1 MPPSESACILEGRSR
16 TASISSRNAFV
27 RELDAPELAGGIKH
41 LEAEFEDA
49 GIFGVRDANDAKFLG
64 FLGNSVEQFDAR
76 AEARLQRS
84 ANQRATAA
92 DGDGFGESDE
102 RLTVHTIAEELHRDA
117 NKNARRAAAL
127 YHRAGGSHVFVSC
140 SPRAQRFNVVRS
152 SGRVKGSAGW
162 CAALTNRRA
171 RVNMGEPRSFVLPHT
186 SKARVAELADALASG
201 ASSRKG
207 VEVRVLSRAPYK
219 SRRFPFWSW
228 CFCSSPVLLV
238 LV

>member
-1 MPPSESACILEGRSR
+1 MPPSESACVLVSRSI
-16 TASISSRNAFV
+16 TASTSSRNAFV

-41 LEAEFEDA
+41 LEAEFEDS
-49 GIFGVRDANDAKFLG
+49 GIFGVGDTNDAKFLG

-76 AEARLQRS
+76 AQPGFKRG
-84 ANQRATAA
+84 ANQRAAAA

-102 RLTVHTIAEELHRDA
+102 GLAVHTIAEELHRDA

-127 YHRAGGSHVFVSC
+127 YHRAGGSHIFVSC

-152 SGRVKGSAGW
+152 WRRVKSSRWW
-162 CAALTNRRA
+162 CAALTNHGA
-171 RVNMGEPRSFVLPHT
+171 RVNMEGPRSFVLPHT

-207 VEVRVLSRAPYK
+207 VEVRVLSRAPYILNNL
-219 SRRFPFWSW
+219 RRIRRST
-228 CFCSSPVLLV
+228 S
-238 LV
+238 